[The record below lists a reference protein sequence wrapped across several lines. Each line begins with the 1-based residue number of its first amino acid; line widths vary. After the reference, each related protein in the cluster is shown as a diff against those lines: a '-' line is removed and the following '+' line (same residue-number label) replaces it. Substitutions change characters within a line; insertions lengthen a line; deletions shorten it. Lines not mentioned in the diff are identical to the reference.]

1 MWIDRQEESSMKRML
16 SVFVVAALLAVPAV
30 AHHSVSAEFDT
41 TKPIKF
47 TGTIKKVDWTNPHIY
62 THVEAKDETGKL
74 VVYRVEGG
82 PPNSL
87 FRQGWRKDTLKVG
100 ETVTVAGVRAKNTE
114 SMNVGVASITT
125 ADGRRVFGGGG
136 GGGGRAAGAA
146 PANQ

>member
-1 MWIDRQEESSMKRML
+1 MKRTL
-16 SVFVVAALLAVPAV
+16 SIIFAGALLAAIPAA

-100 ETVTVAGVRAKNTE
+100 ETVSVTGVRAKNTQ
-114 SMNVGVASITT
+114 SMNVGVAQITT

-136 GGGGRAAGAA
+136 GGNRAGGAA
-146 PANQ
+146 AAPTNQ

>member
-1 MWIDRQEESSMKRML
+1 MKRTL
-16 SVFVVAALLAVPAV
+16 SALVVAAVLAAVPAV

-100 ETVTVAGVRAKNTE
+100 DTVTVSGVRAKNTE
-114 SMNVGVASITT
+114 SLNIGVATITT
-125 ADGRRVFGGGG
+125 ADGKRVFGGGG
-136 GGGGRAAGAA
+136 GGNRAGGAPAA
-146 PANQ
+146 PQNN

>member
-1 MWIDRQEESSMKRML
+1 MKRTL
-16 SVFVVAALLAVPAV
+16 VIFFVGAVLAAIPAV
-30 AHHSVSAEFDT
+30 GHHSVSAEFDT

-87 FRQGWRKDTLKVG
+87 FRQGWRKDTLKIG
-100 ETVTVAGVRAKNTE
+100 ETVSVTGVRAKNPD
-114 SMNVGVASITT
+114 SPNVGQATITT
-125 ADGRRVFGGGG
+125 ADGRRVFGG
-136 GGGGRAAGAA
+136 AANRDGNAA
-146 PANQ
+146 NANNPNPQ

>member
-1 MWIDRQEESSMKRML
+1 MKRTL
-16 SVFVVAALLAVPAV
+16 SIFFVGVLLAAIPAI

-74 VVYRVEGG
+74 VVWRVEGG

-136 GGGGRAAGAA
+136 GGGNRGGGAA
-146 PANQ
+146 PTNQ